1 MNDWLSIA
9 PLTWRGILVAMV
21 CAGAIGLER
30 QLRGKPVG
38 IRTSILIVL
47 GTYIFTALAVS
58 IGQGTDQARVLG
70 QVITGIGF
78 LGAGVMLARDG
89 VVVGVTSAATI
100 WVQAAIGTLIG
111 FGKPGTA
118 VAIAGLVLFVLLGV
132 DLLES
137 YSSQLTRGVHSRY
150 RRWRD
155 KRELQD
161 ALRQDA
167 HGVTTLGQQAAAESL
182 QAEDEAALTEAA
194 LAKGTQDVK
203 ST

>member
-1 MNDWLSIA
+1 MSNWFSIA
-9 PLTWRGILVAMV
+9 PLTWSGILVAMI
-21 CAGAIGLER
+21 CAGGIGLER

-47 GTYIFTALAVS
+47 GTYTFTALAVS
-58 IGQGTDQARVLG
+58 IGQGADQARVLG

-111 FGKPGTA
+111 FDQPGTA
-118 VAIAGLVLFVLLGV
+118 LTIAGLVLFVLLGV
-132 DLLES
+132 DILEN
-137 YSSQLTRGVHSRY
+137 YSTRLTRGVHARY

-155 KRELQD
+155 KRELRDALAQDLQRNEEGIAPAAPLQD
-161 ALRQDA
+161 AEP
-167 HGVTTLGQQAAAESL
+167 VSETKPAEVIK
-182 QAEDEAALTEAA
+182 A
-194 LAKGTQDVK
+194 
-203 ST
+203 

>member
-1 MNDWLSIA
+1 MSNWLSIA
-9 PLTWRGILVAMV
+9 PLSGQGILVAMV

-111 FGKPGTA
+111 FDKPGTA

-132 DLLES
+132 DILES

-161 ALRQDA
+161 ALRQDFQ
-167 HGVTTLGQQAAAESL
+167 GVTAHERHLAEEPDQTDDATAIAKAA
-182 QAEDEAALTEAA
+182 
-194 LAKGTQDVK
+194 QDVK

>member
-1 MNDWLSIA
+1 MNNWLSIE
-9 PLTWRGILVAMV
+9 PLAWSGILVAMA

-47 GTYIFTALAVS
+47 GTYTFTALAVS
-58 IGQGTDQARVLG
+58 IGQGADQARVLG

-100 WVQAAIGTLIG
+100 WVQASIGTLIG

-118 VAIAGLVLFVLLGV
+118 VVITGLVLFVLLGV
-132 DLLES
+132 DILEN
-137 YSSQLTRGVHSRY
+137 YSTRFTRGVHSRY

-155 KRELQD
+155 RRDLREELQRPNPAVLSD
-161 ALRQDA
+161 GIAP
-167 HGVTTLGQQAAAESL
+167 HSAAAP
-182 QAEDEAALTEAA
+182 DEEVPEPAMTGREE
-194 LAKGTQDVK
+194 KTI
-203 ST
+203 

>member
-1 MNDWLSIA
+1 MNNLTANHWLSID
-9 PLTWRGILVAMV
+9 PLSWSGIMVAMI

-47 GTYIFTALAVS
+47 GTYTFTALAVS
-58 IGQGTDQARVLG
+58 IGNGAESARVLG

-100 WVQAAIGTLIG
+100 WVQASIGTLIG
-111 FGKPGTA
+111 FDKPVTA
-118 VAIAGLVLFVLLGV
+118 LTIAGLVLFVLLGV
-132 DLLES
+132 DILEN
-137 YSSQLTRGVHSRY
+137 YSTQLTRGVHARY

-155 KRELQD
+155 KREVRD
-161 ALRQDA
+161 ALQRDFA
-167 HGVTTLGQQAAAESL
+167 HHGEAEIAPERPQAL
-182 QAEDEAALTEAA
+182 KTD
-194 LAKGTQDVK
+194 
-203 ST
+203 

>member
-1 MNDWLSIA
+1 MSDWLTIA
-9 PLTWRGILVAMV
+9 PLDWGGVLTAML

-47 GTYIFTALAVS
+47 GTYAFTALAVS
-58 IGQGTDQARVLG
+58 LGGGPDRARVLG

-111 FGKPGTA
+111 FGAPGTA
-118 VAIAGLVLFVLLGV
+118 VVLAGLVLFVLLGV
-132 DLLES
+132 DILEE
-137 YSSQLTRGVHSRY
+137 YSSLFTRGVHTRY
-150 RRWRD
+150 RRWR
-155 KRELQD
+155 RRRTIAGE
-161 ALRQDA
+161 
-167 HGVTTLGQQAAAESL
+167 AEPG
-182 QAEDEAALTEAA
+182 D
-194 LAKGTQDVK
+194 G
-203 ST
+203 